1 VLVHPTREVPVV
13 RLRPVAEDDYEA
25 LFAIQADPAWA
36 EMVGL
41 PGRDHEAYL
50 VHKAK
55 IVADPANLSRVI
67 EVDGEVVGSI
77 ATFPMDGA
85 REVGYSVARTHWG
98 RGIATE
104 ALRLMLAEDATR
116 PLRAEV
122 ALHNAGS
129 RRVLDKLGFVQVG
142 IDESEGLAIL
152 VLDA

>member
-1 VLVHPTREVPVV
+1 MHPNPEAPVV
-13 RLRPVAEDDYEA
+13 SLRPVEEDDVEA

-36 EMVGL
+36 ELVGL
-41 PGRDHEAYL
+41 PGRDHDAFL

-55 IVADPANLSRVI
+55 ILADPANLSRVI

-77 ATFPMDGA
+77 ATFPMGDA
-85 REVGYSVARTHWG
+85 REVGYSVARSHWG
-98 RGIATE
+98 RGIASA

-152 VLDA
+152 VLDD